1 MMETDLN
8 WISTILRIK
17 GTGGGIG
24 VYTDQISRIE
34 PDKIVINLHDRITN
48 LGFQYLDAV
57 DIGTIVVVIKGVRSA
72 YKVLKIDEKFK
83 NLLNNSTPPKDT
95 GLWPL
100 FSNKIDKILKIY
112 DINKLNNN
120 TFPLADNAEK
130 TVRDKN
136 ILSNAEAIIEFTRF
150 TLSEDYKLLDTLSD
164 KMKEGLQLKLAI
176 AHPSVI
182 KEFGYKEY
190 ETLKSNPNLMDTLK
204 RNYPTSWEK
213 FVEPEE
219 GDITRKLS
227 DMICSHQMMK
237 IKLRELGGE
246 IENFGFYMYTGTPT
260 LRSTYNG
267 KELHYVKVIENNIG
281 MTGTL
286 HCTENLKLIK
296 KYKKERK
303 KMKNKEFDMGKS
315 SEVLKE
321 AFDDCI
327 ENANAKVRSNKK
339 IELYKVSENIE
350 KVLEPPESNSKK
362 DLERK
367 INEIRELRNR
377 NQKTL
382 REDVF
387 TSLSNVL

>member
-1 MMETDLN
+1 METGLDWN
-8 WISTILRIK
+8 STILFIRDIV
-17 GTGGGIG
+17 GGIG
-24 VYTDQISRIE
+24 VYTDKMSWIE
-34 PDKIVINLHDRITN
+34 PNKIVIYLHNPITN
-48 LGFQYLDAV
+48 LGFQYPDTV
-57 DIGTIVVVIKGVRSA
+57 NIGTIEELGVC
-72 YKVLKIDEKFK
+72 YTVLKIGKKVNNWLK
-83 NLLNNSTPPKDT
+83 NTTPTKDKE
-95 GLWPL
+95 LWPL
-100 FSNKIDKILKIY
+100 FSNKIDQILKID

-120 TFPLADNAEK
+120 TFPLSDTAEK
-130 TVRDKN
+130 TERDRA
-136 ILSNAEAIIEFTRF
+136 ILSNAEAVIEFTRF

-164 KMKEGLQLKLAI
+164 KMKEGTQLNLAI

-182 KEFGYKEY
+182 KEFGHKEY
-190 ETLKSNPNLMDTLK
+190 ETLKSNPDLMDTLK

-227 DMICSHQMMK
+227 DMICSHQMMT
-237 IKLRELGGE
+237 IKLRELGDE
-246 IENFGFYMYTGTPT
+246 IENFGFSMYTGTPT

-286 HCTENLKLIK
+286 HCTENIKLIK
-296 KYKKERK
+296 KYKSEKK
-303 KMKNKEFDMGKS
+303 KMKNKKFDMGKS

-321 AFDDCI
+321 AFDECI
-327 ENANAKVRSNKK
+327 ENAKVRSSK
-339 IELYKVSENIE
+339 ISGLHKVSENIE
-350 KVLEPPESNSKK
+350 KVLEPPQSNSKK
-362 DLERK
+362 VLERK

>member
-1 MMETDLN
+1 METYLD
-8 WISTILRIK
+8 WIPTIVPIK
-17 GTGGGIG
+17 GIEKSG
-24 VYTDQISRIE
+24 VYTDQISWIE
-34 PDKIVINLHDRITN
+34 PDKIVIYLHDPITN

-57 DIGTIVVVIKGVRSA
+57 DIGTIVEVIEGVRCV
-72 YKVLKIDEKFK
+72 YTVLKIVGEKVI

-95 GLWPL
+95 ELWPL
-100 FSNKIDKILKIY
+100 FSNKIDKILKID

-130 TVRDKN
+130 TVRDRN
-136 ILSNAEAIIEFTRF
+136 ILSNAEEIIEFTRF

-164 KMKEGLQLKLAI
+164 KMKEGTQLNLAI

-182 KEFGYKEY
+182 EEFGHKEY
-190 ETLKSNPNLMDTLK
+190 ETLKSNPDLMNTLK
-204 RNYPTSWEK
+204 RNYLTSWEK

-219 GDITRKLS
+219 GDLTRKLS

-237 IKLRELGGE
+237 IKLRELGDE

-267 KELHYVKVIENNIG
+267 NELHYVKVIENNIG

-286 HCTENLKLIK
+286 HCTENIKLIK
-296 KYKKERK
+296 KYKKEKK
-303 KMKNKEFDMGKS
+303 KMKNKKLDMGKS

-321 AFDDCI
+321 AFDECI
-327 ENANAKVRSNKK
+327 ENVTAKVRNNKK
-339 IELYKVSENIE
+339 SELYKVTENIE

-362 DLERK
+362 VLERK
-367 INEIRELRNR
+367 INEIRKCRNR
-377 NQKTL
+377 NQKKL

-387 TSLSNVL
+387 TMLSNVV